1 MEMRKQTKKSLLK
14 LWGANYNIGG
24 IIYLERKRKK
34 VGKIMSVKDLTQE
47 QLTQL
52 KIQYLDNL
60 LMEEENRN
68 ISYGKIVNIND
79 LVSNDLIYNLYN
91 IYTFVEED
99 FY

>member
-1 MEMRKQTKKSLLK
+1 
-14 LWGANYNIGG
+14 
-24 IIYLERKRKK
+24 
-34 VGKIMSVKDLTQE
+34 MSVKDLTQE

-60 LMEEENRN
+60 LMEKENRN
-68 ISYGKIVNIND
+68 ISYGEIVNIND
-79 LVSNDLIYNLYN
+79 LVSNDLIYSLYN

>member
-1 MEMRKQTKKSLLK
+1 
-14 LWGANYNIGG
+14 
-24 IIYLERKRKK
+24 
-34 VGKIMSVKDLTQE
+34 MSVKDLTQE

-68 ISYGKIVNIND
+68 ISYGEIVNIND

>member
-1 MEMRKQTKKSLLK
+1 
-14 LWGANYNIGG
+14 
-24 IIYLERKRKK
+24 
-34 VGKIMSVKDLTQE
+34 MSVKDLTQE

-68 ISYGKIVNIND
+68 ISYGEIVNIND
-79 LVSNDLIYNLYN
+79 LVSNDLIYSLYN